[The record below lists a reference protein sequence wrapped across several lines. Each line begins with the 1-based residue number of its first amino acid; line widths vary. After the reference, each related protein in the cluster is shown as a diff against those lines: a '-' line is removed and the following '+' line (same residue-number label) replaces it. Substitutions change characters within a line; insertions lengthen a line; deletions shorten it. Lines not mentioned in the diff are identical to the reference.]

1 MSFVH
6 RMRSAFSLIEVL
18 VATVIM
24 SIVAAGIFSLVI
36 YVQGSNLSLIS
47 NINLFGEQDK
57 TSKFLRA
64 KLGQAESVSIAD
76 AHGQD
81 KACLELISRKVT
93 EMKGYELAGQTA
105 VTDLDYLGVTGND
118 PRTVSFW
125 IWSDDSNAS
134 IKNLVKWGKHNEA
147 DRNFSVI
154 LFQDHRIGT
163 DYSGNQMRDN
173 ATNPSKLLK
182 RKT

>member
-57 TSKFLRA
+57 TSKFLRE

-93 EMKGYELAGQTA
+93 ELKGYELAGQTA
-105 VTDLDYLGVTGND
+105 VTHLGDRSRYLLLLPMMGDSLTRLFAKSLGSDRLSPN
-118 PRTVSFW
+118 TVE
-125 IWSDDSNAS
+125 D
-134 IKNLVKWGKHNEA
+134 E
-147 DRNFSVI
+147 
-154 LFQDHRIGT
+154 
-163 DYSGNQMRDN
+163 
-173 ATNPSKLLK
+173 
-182 RKT
+182 